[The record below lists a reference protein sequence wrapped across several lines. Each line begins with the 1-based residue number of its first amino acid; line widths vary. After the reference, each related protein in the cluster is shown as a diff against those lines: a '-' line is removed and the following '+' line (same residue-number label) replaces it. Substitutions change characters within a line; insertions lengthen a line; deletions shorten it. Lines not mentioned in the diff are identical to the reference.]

1 MVESTSCKMQS
12 WDVLKQVTPLLIT
25 HNEEANITRSIEGLR
40 WAERIVVVDSGS
52 TDLTLELLAKVPQVE
67 VVHRPFDSFAVQ
79 CNFGLSLIRTP
90 WCLSLDADHR
100 ITPTFQAELAQ
111 LIARAPED
119 LVAVVT
125 PFRYLVAGKPLRGTL
140 LPPRI
145 NLMRPGGGHYEDDGP
160 SHHFVP
166 SGRTVTMREPVLH
179 DDRKP
184 LSRWLASQQRYL
196 QQETQK
202 LYSTPRQHLGLNDAL
217 RRTHVI
223 APFAVLALC
232 LIWHRGLLDGWR
244 GWFYAF
250 QRMYAEILLSLML
263 WEARHGA

>member
-1 MVESTSCKMQS
+1 MAESTSMNVPP
-12 WDVLKQVTPLLIT
+12 WDALKQVTPLVIT
-25 HNEEANITRSIEGLR
+25 YNEEPNIGRSLEGLS
-40 WAERIVVVDSGS
+40 WAERILVIDSGS
-52 TDLTLELLAKVPQVE
+52 TDRTLELLAAVPQVE
-67 VVHRPFDSFAVQ
+67 VVHRPFDSFAAQ
-79 CNFGLSLIRTP
+79 CNFGISLIRTP

-100 ITPTFQAELAQ
+100 ITPAFQAELAQ
-111 LIARAPED
+111 LIATAPAD
-119 LVAVVT
+119 LAAVVT

-145 NLMRPGGGHYEDDGP
+145 NLMRPGGGHYENDGH
-160 SHHFVP
+160 SHQFVP
-166 SGRTVTMREPVLH
+166 SGRTATMREPVLH

-202 LYSTPRQHLGLNDAL
+202 LYNTPRQQLGLNDAL

-250 QRMYAEILLSLML
+250 QRMYVETLLSLML
-263 WEARHGA
+263 WEARRGT